1 MSQKV
6 HDLDVS
12 LMAEE
17 GVADVRAEANT
28 DKVNCMIDRWHNVL
42 SRAARQDSW

>member
-17 GVADVRAEANT
+17 GVADVRAEANIG
-28 DKVNCMIDRWHNVL
+28 KVMIDGWHDVL
-42 SRAARQDSW
+42 SHAARQDSW